1 MTDKCSSG
9 RHEYEHLGTSCDEMD
24 EKLRIMREVALS
36 SGTSIVSEVGPT
48 SVWDENGNPV
58 VDAVV
63 PDGIDPLGVGIY
75 ASGFIG
81 TAHDDDD
88 KDS

>member
-1 MTDKCSSG
+1 MKC
-9 RHEYEHLGTSCDEMD
+9 RHEYQHLGMSCGQMD
-24 EKLRIMREVALS
+24 EKLRVMREVALS

-58 VDAVV
+58 LDAVV

-75 ASGFIG
+75 TSGFIG
-81 TAHDDDD
+81 TAHDHDDED
-88 KDS
+88 A